1 MLFFETVEFF
11 INNVIN
17 LTFEINLD
25 IMMLRLM

>member
-1 MLFFETVEFF
+1 MFFETAEFF

-25 IMMLRLM
+25 IMML